1 VLGREAADAEE
12 QVVAVVVGRKQ
23 VEVAVFLQFLVVF
36 VFLAREAMG
45 LVVL

>member
-12 QVVAVVVGRKQ
+12 QVVAVVGRKQ
-23 VEVAVFLQFLVVF
+23 VEVAAFLVVF

>member
-23 VEVAVFLQFLVVF
+23 VEVAAFLVVF
-36 VFLAREAMG
+36 VFLAREATG